1 MRRVIAGFVAIG
13 ALVLAAGTYNPGRG
27 TPEDT
32 VILQFGG
39 SPGGI
44 PHVGYVAP
52 HPGRLLFLTATG
64 HTPGQ
69 GAGTTT
75 LAAVRADGGVM
86 LQEDGGACA
95 VTVPCTL
102 GDGVYAPEDG
112 GVVECNAPLDERER
126 IAFEPV
132 DDCALPPVVMMQ
144 AAFYY
149 Q

>member
-1 MRRVIAGFVAIG
+1 MRATILILVAV
-13 ALVLAAGTYNPGRG
+13 ALVLLLGATYGPGRG
-27 TPEDT
+27 TAEDT
-32 VILQFGG
+32 VVIQFGG

-52 HPGRLLFLTATG
+52 HPGKLLFLTATG

-69 GAGTTT
+69 GGGTTT
-75 LAAVRADGGVM
+75 LAAVRADGGAV
-86 LQEDGGACA
+86 LQEDGGPCA

-102 GDGVYAPEDG
+102 ADGVYAPEDG
-112 GVVECNAPLDERER
+112 GVVECNASLANRER
-126 IAFEPV
+126 IAFEPL
-132 DDCALPPVVMMQ
+132 DDCAVPPVVMMQ